1 MLEKQK
7 CNPYLVRLTKKFTY
21 YDKWELNGIYTIIAS
36 NTKNII
42 EYFFLIKNSTDTID
56 EILEGL
62 DEGDRNKEDR
72 DKEDSQRFENIL
84 QKIKTLKTELEKF
97 HKKISVIEYNKK
109 KAIFKYL
116 QRLDK
121 NDKEKMNASMEAT
134 KIVFINADSYKAI
147 IIHKQVAYW
156 LETGNFPPIY
166 HEKYQKTIW
175 LIDDEDIAN
184 RCKTQIRA

>member
-1 MLEKQK
+1 
-7 CNPYLVRLTKKFTY
+7 
-21 YDKWELNGIYTIIAS
+21 
-36 NTKNII
+36 
-42 EYFFLIKNSTDTID
+42 
-56 EILEGL
+56 
-62 DEGDRNKEDR
+62 
-72 DKEDSQRFENIL
+72 L

-147 IIHKQVAYW
+147 IIHK
-156 LETGNFPPIY
+156 
-166 HEKYQKTIW
+166 
-175 LIDDEDIAN
+175 
-184 RCKTQIRA
+184 